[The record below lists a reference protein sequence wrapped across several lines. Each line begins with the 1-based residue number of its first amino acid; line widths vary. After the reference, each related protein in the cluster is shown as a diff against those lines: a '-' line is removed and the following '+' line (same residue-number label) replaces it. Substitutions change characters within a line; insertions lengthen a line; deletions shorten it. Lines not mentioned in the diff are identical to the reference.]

1 MLQVPIFNHLESD
14 SLALIHKKIHSIEFK
29 KGEYLFRAEE
39 PTNTLYIIQSGAVRL
54 FHLLES
60 GKEQLI
66 RILKPG
72 DFIGEW
78 SLFSQESQYE
88 DYAYAL
94 VDTKVCQLYANDFK
108 EVLLSYPAVS
118 LKILEE
124 MSRRLQASEKM
135 TSRVA
140 NESVGMRL
148 VNYVLG
154 QLPGQSSDA
163 NLINLELSR
172 KELAAFLGTT
182 PETISRKFKELESLN
197 IIISLSPRKIK
208 IINFDDLLQYAD

>member
-1 MLQVPIFNHLESD
+1 M
-14 SLALIHKKIHSIEFK
+14 
-29 KGEYLFRAEE
+29 
-39 PTNTLYIIQSGAVRL
+39 
-54 FHLLES
+54 
-60 GKEQLI
+60 
-66 RILKPG
+66 
-72 DFIGEW
+72 
-78 SLFSQESQYE
+78 
-88 DYAYAL
+88 

-148 VNYVLG
+148 VNYLLG
-154 QLPGQSSDA
+154 QLPGHSSDA

>member
-1 MLQVPIFNHLESD
+1 MLQVPIFNHLEAD
-14 SLALIHKKIHSIEFK
+14 SLALIHQKIHAVEFK
-29 KGEYLFRAEE
+29 KGDYLFRAEE
-39 PTNTLYIIQSGAVRL
+39 PINTLYIIQSGAVRL

-78 SLFSQESQYE
+78 SLFSQDRQYE

-94 VDTKVCQLYANDFK
+94 VDTKVCQLYADDFK
-108 EVLLSYPAVS
+108 EVLLNYPAVS

-140 NESVGMRL
+140 NESVGTRL
-148 VNYVLG
+148 VNYLLG
-154 QLPGQSSDA
+154 QLPGQASDA
-163 NLINLELSR
+163 HLINLELSR

-182 PETISRKFKELESLN
+182 PETISRKFKELETLN
-197 IIISLSPRKIK
+197 IIKSLSPRKIK
-208 IINFDDLLQYAD
+208 IINFDGLLQYAN

>member
-1 MLQVPIFNHLESD
+1 MLQVPIFNHLEAD
-14 SLALIHKKIHSIEFK
+14 SLALIHQKIHAVEFK

-78 SLFSQESQYE
+78 SLFSQDKQYE

-94 VDTKVCQLYANDFK
+94 VDTKVCQLYADDFK

-140 NESVGMRL
+140 NESVGTRL
-148 VNYVLG
+148 VNYLLG
-154 QLPGQSSDA
+154 QLPGQASETH
-163 NLINLELSR
+163 LINLELSR

-182 PETISRKFKELESLN
+182 PETISRKFKELETLN
-197 IIISLSPRKIK
+197 IIKSLSPRKIK
-208 IINFDDLLQYAD
+208 IINFDGLLQYAN

>member
-1 MLQVPIFNHLESD
+1 MLQVPIFNHLEAD
-14 SLALIHKKIHSIEFK
+14 SLALIHQKIHAVEFK

-78 SLFSQESQYE
+78 SLFSQDRQYE

-94 VDTKVCQLYANDFK
+94 VDTKVCQLYADDFK
-108 EVLLSYPAVS
+108 EVLLNYPAVS

-140 NESVGMRL
+140 NESVGTRL
-148 VNYVLG
+148 VNYLLG
-154 QLPGQSSDA
+154 QLPGQASDA
-163 NLINLELSR
+163 HLINLELSR

-182 PETISRKFKELESLN
+182 PETISRKFKELETLK
-197 IIISLSPRKIK
+197 IIKSLSPRKIK
-208 IINFDDLLQYAD
+208 IINFDGLLQYAN

>member
-1 MLQVPIFNHLESD
+1 MLQVPIFNHLEAD
-14 SLALIHKKIHSIEFK
+14 SLALIHQKIHAVEFK

-78 SLFSQESQYE
+78 SLFSQDRQYE

-94 VDTKVCQLYANDFK
+94 VDTKVCQLYADDFK
-108 EVLLSYPAVS
+108 EVLLNYPAVS

-140 NESVGMRL
+140 NESVGTRL
-148 VNYVLG
+148 VNYLLG
-154 QLPGQSSDA
+154 QLPGQASDA
-163 NLINLELSR
+163 HLINLELSR

-182 PETISRKFKELESLN
+182 PETISRKFKELETLN
-197 IIISLSPRKIK
+197 IIKSLSPRKIK
-208 IINFDDLLQYAD
+208 IINFDGLLQYAN

>member
-1 MLQVPIFNHLESD
+1 MLQVPIFNHLEAD
-14 SLALIHKKIHSIEFK
+14 SLALIHQKIHAVEFK

-78 SLFSQESQYE
+78 SLFSQDRQYE

-94 VDTKVCQLYANDFK
+94 VDTKVCQLYADDFK

-140 NESVGMRL
+140 NESVGTRL
-148 VNYVLG
+148 VNYLLG
-154 QLPGQSSDA
+154 QLPGQASETH
-163 NLINLELSR
+163 LINLELSR

-182 PETISRKFKELESLN
+182 PETISRKFKELETLN
-197 IIISLSPRKIK
+197 IIKSLSPRKIK
-208 IINFDDLLQYAD
+208 IINFDGLLQYAN

>member
-1 MLQVPIFNHLESD
+1 MLQVPIFNHLEAD
-14 SLALIHKKIHSIEFK
+14 SLALVHQKIHAVEFK

-78 SLFSQESQYE
+78 SLFSQDKLYE

-94 VDTKVCQLYANDFK
+94 VDTKVCQLYADDFK

-140 NESVGMRL
+140 NESVGTRL
-148 VNYVLG
+148 VNYLLG
-154 QLPGQSSDA
+154 QLPGQASDA
-163 NLINLELSR
+163 HLINLELSR

-182 PETISRKFKELESLN
+182 PETISRKFKELETLN
-197 IIISLSPRKIK
+197 IIKSLSPRKIK
-208 IINFDDLLQYAD
+208 IINFDGLLQYAN

>member
-1 MLQVPIFNHLESD
+1 MLQVPIFNHLEAD
-14 SLALIHKKIHSIEFK
+14 SLALIHQKIHAVEFK

-39 PTNTLYIIQSGAVRL
+39 STNTLYIIQSGAVRL

-78 SLFSQESQYE
+78 SLFSQDRQYE

-94 VDTKVCQLYANDFK
+94 VDTKVCQLYADDFK
-108 EVLLSYPAVS
+108 EVLLNYPAVS

-140 NESVGMRL
+140 NESVGTRL
-148 VNYVLG
+148 VNYLLG
-154 QLPGQSSDA
+154 QLPGQASDA
-163 NLINLELSR
+163 HLINLELSR

-182 PETISRKFKELESLN
+182 PETISRKFKELETLN
-197 IIISLSPRKIK
+197 IIKSLSPRKIK
-208 IINFDDLLQYAD
+208 IINFDGLLQYAN

>member
-1 MLQVPIFNHLESD
+1 MLQVPIFNHLEAD
-14 SLALIHKKIHSIEFK
+14 SLALIHQKIHAVEFK

-78 SLFSQESQYE
+78 SLFSQDRQYE

-94 VDTKVCQLYANDFK
+94 VDTKVCQLYADDFK
-108 EVLLSYPAVS
+108 EVLLRYPAVS

-140 NESVGMRL
+140 NESVGTRL
-148 VNYVLG
+148 VNYLLG
-154 QLPGQSSDA
+154 QLPSQASDDH
-163 NLINLELSR
+163 LVNLELSR

-182 PETISRKFKELESLN
+182 PETISRKFKELETLN
-197 IIISLSPRKIK
+197 IIKSLSPRKIK
-208 IINFDDLLQYAD
+208 IINFDDLLQYAN

>member
-1 MLQVPIFNHLESD
+1 MLQVPIFNHLEAD
-14 SLALIHKKIHSIEFK
+14 SLALIHQKIHAVEFK

-78 SLFSQESQYE
+78 SLFSQDRQYE

-94 VDTKVCQLYANDFK
+94 VDTKVCQLYADDFK

-140 NESVGMRL
+140 NESVGTRL
-148 VNYVLG
+148 VNYLLG
-154 QLPGQSSDA
+154 QLPGQASDA
-163 NLINLELSR
+163 HLINLELSR

-182 PETISRKFKELESLN
+182 PETISRKFKELETLN
-197 IIISLSPRKIK
+197 IIKSLSPRKIK
-208 IINFDDLLQYAD
+208 IINFDGLLQYAN

>member
-39 PTNTLYIIQSGAVRL
+39 PTNSLYIIQSGAVRL

-78 SLFSQESQYE
+78 SLFSQDSQYE

-148 VNYVLG
+148 VNYFLG
-154 QLPGQSSDA
+154 QLPGQASDA
-163 NLINLELSR
+163 HLINLELSR
-172 KELAAFLGTT
+172 KGLAAFLGTT

-197 IIISLSPRKIK
+197 IIKSLSPRRIK
-208 IINFDDLLQYAD
+208 IINFDGLLQYAD

>member
-1 MLQVPIFNHLESD
+1 MLQVPIFNHLEAE
-14 SLALIHKKIHSIEFK
+14 SLALIHQKIHAVEFK

-78 SLFSQESQYE
+78 SLFSQDKQYE

-94 VDTKVCQLYANDFK
+94 VDTKVCQLYADDFK
-108 EVLLSYPAVS
+108 EVLLNYPAVS

-140 NESVGMRL
+140 NESVGTRL
-148 VNYVLG
+148 VNYLLG
-154 QLPGQSSDA
+154 QLPGQASDA
-163 NLINLELSR
+163 HLINLELSR

-182 PETISRKFKELESLN
+182 PETISRKFKELETLN
-197 IIISLSPRKIK
+197 IIKSLSPRKIK
-208 IINFDDLLQYAD
+208 IINFDGLLQYAN

>member
-1 MLQVPIFNHLESD
+1 MLQVPIFNHLEAD
-14 SLALIHKKIHSIEFK
+14 SLALIHQKIHAVEFK

-78 SLFSQESQYE
+78 SLFSQDRQYE

-94 VDTKVCQLYANDFK
+94 VDTKVCQLYADDFK

-140 NESVGMRL
+140 NESVGTRL
-148 VNYVLG
+148 VNYLLG
-154 QLPGQSSDA
+154 QLPGQASDA
-163 NLINLELSR
+163 HLINLELSR

-182 PETISRKFKELESLN
+182 PETISRKFKELETLN
-197 IIISLSPRKIK
+197 IIESLSPRKIK
-208 IINFDDLLQYAD
+208 IINFDGLLQYAN

>member
-1 MLQVPIFNHLESD
+1 MLQVPIFNHLEAE
-14 SLALIHKKIHSIEFK
+14 SLALIHQKIHAVEFK

-78 SLFSQESQYE
+78 SLFSQDRQYE

-94 VDTKVCQLYANDFK
+94 VDTKVCQLYADDFK

-140 NESVGMRL
+140 NESVGTRL
-148 VNYVLG
+148 VNYLLG
-154 QLPGQSSDA
+154 QLPGQASDA
-163 NLINLELSR
+163 HLINLELSR

-182 PETISRKFKELESLN
+182 PESISRKCKELETLN
-197 IIISLSPRKIK
+197 IIKSLSPRKFK
-208 IINFDDLLQYAD
+208 IINFDGLLQYAN

>member
-1 MLQVPIFNHLESD
+1 MLQVPIFNHLEAD
-14 SLALIHKKIHSIEFK
+14 SLALIHQKIHAVEFK

-78 SLFSQESQYE
+78 SLFSQDRQYE

-94 VDTKVCQLYANDFK
+94 VDTKVCQLYADDFK
-108 EVLLSYPAVS
+108 EVLLNYPAVS

-140 NESVGMRL
+140 NESVGTRL
-148 VNYVLG
+148 VNYLLG
-154 QLPGQSSDA
+154 QLPSQASADH
-163 NLINLELSR
+163 LINLELSR

-182 PETISRKFKELESLN
+182 PETISRKFKELETLN
-197 IIISLSPRKIK
+197 IIKSLSPRKIK
-208 IINFDDLLQYAD
+208 IINFDGLLQYAN

>member
-78 SLFSQESQYE
+78 SLFS
-88 DYAYAL
+88 
-94 VDTKVCQLYANDFK
+94 
-108 EVLLSYPAVS
+108 
-118 LKILEE
+118 
-124 MSRRLQASEKM
+124 
-135 TSRVA
+135 
-140 NESVGMRL
+140 
-148 VNYVLG
+148 
-154 QLPGQSSDA
+154 
-163 NLINLELSR
+163 
-172 KELAAFLGTT
+172 
-182 PETISRKFKELESLN
+182 
-197 IIISLSPRKIK
+197 
-208 IINFDDLLQYAD
+208 

>member
-1 MLQVPIFNHLESD
+1 MLQVPIFNHLEAE
-14 SLALIHKKIHSIEFK
+14 SLALIHQKIHAVEFK

-39 PTNTLYIIQSGAVRL
+39 PTNTLYIIQSGAIRL

-78 SLFSQESQYE
+78 SLFSQDRQYE

-94 VDTKVCQLYANDFK
+94 VDTKVCQLYADDFK
-108 EVLLSYPAVS
+108 EVLLNYPAVS

-140 NESVGMRL
+140 NESVGTRL
-148 VNYVLG
+148 VNYLLG
-154 QLPGQSSDA
+154 QLPGQASDA
-163 NLINLELSR
+163 HLINLELSR

-182 PETISRKFKELESLN
+182 PETISRKFKELETLN
-197 IIISLSPRKIK
+197 IIKSLSPRKIK
-208 IINFDDLLQYAD
+208 IINFDGLLQYAN

>member
-148 VNYVLG
+148 VNYLLG

-208 IINFDDLLQYAD
+208 IINFDDLLQYTD

>member
-1 MLQVPIFNHLESD
+1 MLQVPIFNHLEAD
-14 SLALIHKKIHSIEFK
+14 SLALIHQKIHAVEFK

-78 SLFSQESQYE
+78 SLFSQDRQYE

-94 VDTKVCQLYANDFK
+94 VDTKVCQLYADDFK

-140 NESVGMRL
+140 NESVGTRL
-148 VNYVLG
+148 VNYLLG
-154 QLPGQSSDA
+154 QLPGQASETH
-163 NLINLELSR
+163 LINLELSR

-182 PETISRKFKELESLN
+182 PETISRKFKELETLN
-197 IIISLSPRKIK
+197 IIESLSPRKIK
-208 IINFDDLLQYAD
+208 IINFDGLLQYEN

>member
-1 MLQVPIFNHLESD
+1 MLQVPIFNHLEAD
-14 SLALIHKKIHSIEFK
+14 SLALIHQKIHAVEFK

-78 SLFSQESQYE
+78 SLFSQDRQYE

-94 VDTKVCQLYANDFK
+94 VDTKVCQLYADDFK

-140 NESVGMRL
+140 NESVGTRL
-148 VNYVLG
+148 VNYLLG
-154 QLPGQSSDA
+154 QLPGQASDA
-163 NLINLELSR
+163 HLINLELSR

-182 PETISRKFKELESLN
+182 PETISRKFKELETLN
-197 IIISLSPRKIK
+197 IIKSLSPRKIK
-208 IINFDDLLQYAD
+208 IINFDGLLQYEN

>member
-1 MLQVPIFNHLESD
+1 MLQVPIFNHLEAD
-14 SLALIHKKIHSIEFK
+14 SLALIHQKIHAVEFK

-78 SLFSQESQYE
+78 SLFSQDRQYE

-94 VDTKVCQLYANDFK
+94 VDTKVCQLYADDFK

-140 NESVGMRL
+140 NESVGTRL
-148 VNYVLG
+148 VNYLLG
-154 QLPGQSSDA
+154 QLPGQASETH
-163 NLINLELSR
+163 LINLELSR

-182 PETISRKFKELESLN
+182 PETISRKFKELETLN
-197 IIISLSPRKIK
+197 IIKSLSPRKIE
-208 IINFDDLLQYAD
+208 IINFDGLVQYAN

>member
-1 MLQVPIFNHLESD
+1 MLQVPIFNHLEAD
-14 SLALIHKKIHSIEFK
+14 SLALIHQKIHAVEFK
-29 KGEYLFRAEE
+29 KGDYLFRAEE

-78 SLFSQESQYE
+78 SLFSQDRQYE

-94 VDTKVCQLYANDFK
+94 VDTKVCQLYADDFK

-124 MSRRLQASEKM
+124 MSRRLQDSEKM

-140 NESVGMRL
+140 NESVGTRL
-148 VNYVLG
+148 VNYLLG
-154 QLPGQSSDA
+154 QLPGQASDA
-163 NLINLELSR
+163 HLINLELSR

-182 PETISRKFKELESLN
+182 PETISRKFKELETLN
-197 IIISLSPRKIK
+197 IIESLSPRKIK
-208 IINFDDLLQYAD
+208 IINFDGLLQYEN

>member
-1 MLQVPIFNHLESD
+1 MLQVPIFNHLEAD
-14 SLALIHKKIHSIEFK
+14 SLALIHQKIHAVEFK

-78 SLFSQESQYE
+78 SLFSQDKLYE

-94 VDTKVCQLYANDFK
+94 VDTKVCQLYADDFK

-140 NESVGMRL
+140 NESVGTRL
-148 VNYVLG
+148 VNYLLG
-154 QLPGQSSDA
+154 QLPGQASDA
-163 NLINLELSR
+163 HLINLELSR

-182 PETISRKFKELESLN
+182 PETISRKFKELETLN
-197 IIISLSPRKIK
+197 IIKSLSPRKIK
-208 IINFDDLLQYAD
+208 IINFDGLLQYAN

>member
-1 MLQVPIFNHLESD
+1 MLQVPIFNHLEAD
-14 SLALIHKKIHSIEFK
+14 SLALVHQKIHAVEFK

-78 SLFSQESQYE
+78 SLFSQDKLYE

-94 VDTKVCQLYANDFK
+94 VDTKVCQLYADDFK
-108 EVLLSYPAVS
+108 EVLLNYPAVS

-140 NESVGMRL
+140 NESVGTRL
-148 VNYVLG
+148 VNYLLG
-154 QLPGQSSDA
+154 QLPGQASDA
-163 NLINLELSR
+163 HLINLELSR

-182 PETISRKFKELESLN
+182 PETISRKFKELETLN
-197 IIISLSPRKIK
+197 IIKSLSPRKIK
-208 IINFDDLLQYAD
+208 IINFDGLLQYAN

>member
-14 SLALIHKKIHSIEFK
+14 SLALIHQKIHAVEFK

-78 SLFSQESQYE
+78 SLFSQDSQYE

-148 VNYVLG
+148 VNYLLG

-197 IIISLSPRKIK
+197 IIKSLSPRKIK

>member
-1 MLQVPIFNHLESD
+1 MLQVPIFNHLEAD
-14 SLALIHKKIHSIEFK
+14 SLALIHQKIHAVEFK

-78 SLFSQESQYE
+78 SLFSQDRQYE

-94 VDTKVCQLYANDFK
+94 VDTKVCQLYADDFK

-140 NESVGMRL
+140 NESVGTRL
-148 VNYVLG
+148 VNYLLG
-154 QLPGQSSDA
+154 QLPGQASDA
-163 NLINLELSR
+163 HLINLELSR

-182 PETISRKFKELESLN
+182 PETISRKFKELETLN
-197 IIISLSPRKIK
+197 IIESLSPRKIK
-208 IINFDDLLQYAD
+208 IINFDGLLQYEN

>member
-14 SLALIHKKIHSIEFK
+14 SLALIHQKIHAVEFK

-78 SLFSQESQYE
+78 SLFSQDSQYE

-148 VNYVLG
+148 VNYLLG

-197 IIISLSPRKIK
+197 IFDCQIK
-208 IINFDDLLQYAD
+208 LEFLPNT

>member
-1 MLQVPIFNHLESD
+1 MLQVPIFNHLEAD
-14 SLALIHKKIHSIEFK
+14 SLALIHQKIHAVEFK

-78 SLFSQESQYE
+78 SLFSQDRQYE

-94 VDTKVCQLYANDFK
+94 VDTKVCQLYADDFK
-108 EVLLSYPAVS
+108 EVLLNYPAVS

-140 NESVGMRL
+140 NESVGTRL
-148 VNYVLG
+148 VNYLLG
-154 QLPGQSSDA
+154 QLPGQASDDH
-163 NLINLELSR
+163 LINLELSR

-182 PETISRKFKELESLN
+182 PETISRKFKELETLN
-197 IIISLSPRKIK
+197 IIKSLSPRKIK
-208 IINFDDLLQYAD
+208 IINFDSLLQYAN

>member
-66 RILKPG
+66 RIMKPG

-78 SLFSQESQYE
+78 SLFSQDSQYE

-148 VNYVLG
+148 VNYLLG

>member
-1 MLQVPIFNHLESD
+1 MLQVPIFNHLEAD
-14 SLALIHKKIHSIEFK
+14 SLALVHQKIHAVEFK

-78 SLFSQESQYE
+78 SLFSQDRQYE

-94 VDTKVCQLYANDFK
+94 VDTKVCQLYADDFK
-108 EVLLSYPAVS
+108 EVLLNYPAVS

-140 NESVGMRL
+140 NESVGTRL
-148 VNYVLG
+148 VNYLLG
-154 QLPGQSSDA
+154 QLPGQASDA
-163 NLINLELSR
+163 HLINLELSR

-182 PETISRKFKELESLN
+182 PETISRKFKELETLN
-197 IIISLSPRKIK
+197 IIKSLSPRKIK
-208 IINFDDLLQYAD
+208 IINFDGLLQYAN

>member
-1 MLQVPIFNHLESD
+1 MLQVPIFNHLEAD
-14 SLALIHKKIHSIEFK
+14 SLALIHQKIHAVEFK
-29 KGEYLFRAEE
+29 KGDYLFRAEE

-78 SLFSQESQYE
+78 SLFSQDRQYE

-94 VDTKVCQLYANDFK
+94 VDTKVCQLYADDFK
-108 EVLLSYPAVS
+108 EVLLNYPAVS

-140 NESVGMRL
+140 NESVGTRL
-148 VNYVLG
+148 VNYLLG
-154 QLPGQSSDA
+154 QLPGQASDA
-163 NLINLELSR
+163 HLINLELSR

-182 PETISRKFKELESLN
+182 PETISRKFKELETLN
-197 IIISLSPRKIK
+197 IIKSLSPRKIK
-208 IINFDDLLQYAD
+208 IINFDGLLQYAN

>member
-1 MLQVPIFNHLESD
+1 MLQVPIFNHLEAE
-14 SLALIHKKIHSIEFK
+14 SLALIHQKIHAVEFK

-78 SLFSQESQYE
+78 SLFSQDRQYE

-94 VDTKVCQLYANDFK
+94 VDTKVCQLYADDFK

-140 NESVGMRL
+140 NESVGTRL
-148 VNYVLG
+148 VNYLLG
-154 QLPGQSSDA
+154 QLPGQASDA
-163 NLINLELSR
+163 HLINLELSR

-182 PETISRKFKELESLN
+182 PETISRKFKELETLN
-197 IIISLSPRKIK
+197 IIKSLSPRKIK
-208 IINFDDLLQYAD
+208 IINFDGLVQYAN

>member
-1 MLQVPIFNHLESD
+1 MLQVPIFNHLEAD
-14 SLALIHKKIHSIEFK
+14 SLALIHQKIHAVEFK

-78 SLFSQESQYE
+78 SLFSQDRQYE

-94 VDTKVCQLYANDFK
+94 VDTKVCQLYADDFK
-108 EVLLSYPAVS
+108 EVLLNYPAVS

-135 TSRVA
+135 TSRVV
-140 NESVGMRL
+140 NESVGTRL
-148 VNYVLG
+148 VNYLLG
-154 QLPGQSSDA
+154 QLPGQASDA
-163 NLINLELSR
+163 HLINLELSR

-182 PETISRKFKELESLN
+182 PETISRKFKELETLN
-197 IIISLSPRKIK
+197 IIKSLSPRKIK
-208 IINFDDLLQYAD
+208 IINFDGLLQYAN